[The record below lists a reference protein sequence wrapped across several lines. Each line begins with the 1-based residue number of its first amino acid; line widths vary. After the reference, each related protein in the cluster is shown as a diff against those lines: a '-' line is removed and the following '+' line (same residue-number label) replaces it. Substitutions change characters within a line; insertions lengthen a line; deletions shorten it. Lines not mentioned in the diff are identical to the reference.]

1 MSDWDKQEKRVA
13 KRRGGKQTKGSGSS
27 WRNKS
32 DVVEKDVRWEMK
44 STGAK
49 SISVKAETWSK
60 IRMEALLSGRM
71 PALHLHIGFENP
83 VRLVVISE
91 DDFDEAFPSGHAEML
106 ERSQAIR
113 DGAPTVSVD
122 EFFDGL

>member
-1 MSDWDKQEKRVA
+1 MRVWDDQERRVA

-44 STGAK
+44 STGEK
-49 SISVKAETWSK
+49 SISVKAETWQK
-60 IRMEALLSGRM
+60 IRKEALLSGRM
-71 PALHLHIGFENP
+71 PALHLQIGHDNP

-91 DDFDEAFPSGHAEML
+91 DDFDEAFPYE
-106 ERSQAIR
+106 
-113 DGAPTVSVD
+113 
-122 EFFDGL
+122 